1 MKSLFADKLCNN
13 WTFVDECAFIA
24 FVGSDCRKLMRSF
37 TMLELFAIFLVDLTS
52 FVVQLRH
59 LMACKVVVTAASYV
73 YAWKHNQM
81 NWSNCQ
87 AMNNELNL
95 DIHSLKYSGRCGVYL
110 SFEHWMTAIEI
121 NFIKSERREMREYW
135 FVPCQKSFV
144 MSSEADFLDPALE
157 LLRIIISHL
166 SIMQITSTDPKWCHF
181 IIPFFIFAFLSE
193 NLGKIFFWYKSNAMT
208 SWCRMMLSVF
218 GWVFEWFG

>member
-1 MKSLFADKLCNN
+1 
-13 WTFVDECAFIA
+13 
-24 FVGSDCRKLMRSF
+24 
-37 TMLELFAIFLVDLTS
+37 
-52 FVVQLRH
+52 
-59 LMACKVVVTAASYV
+59 MACKVVVTAASYV
-73 YAWKHNQM
+73 YAWEHNQM

-95 DIHSLKYSGRCGVYL
+95 DIHSLKYSGRCGVYP
-110 SFEHWMTAIEI
+110 SFEHRMTAIEI
-121 NFIKSERREMREYW
+121 NFIKTEQREYW

-181 IIPFFIFAFLSE
+181 IIPFFLHFYRKISE
-193 NLGKIFFWYKSNAMT
+193 KYFFVQIQ
-208 SWCRMMLSVF
+208 RHDIMMLNDVVCIWLSV
-218 GWVFEWFG
+218 WMIWLDVRWTMRT